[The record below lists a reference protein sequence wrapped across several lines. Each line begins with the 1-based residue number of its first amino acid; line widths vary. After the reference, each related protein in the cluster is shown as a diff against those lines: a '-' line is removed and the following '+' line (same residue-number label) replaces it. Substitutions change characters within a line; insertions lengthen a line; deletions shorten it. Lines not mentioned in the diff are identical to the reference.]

1 MIWGRIISKV
11 GQSIYDMQSDSGE
24 RLFCFAPE
32 SLIELQ
38 PDQVVAV
45 ESKQTHGLH
54 SIIAA
59 SV

>member
-11 GQSIYDMQSDSGE
+11 SQSIYDMQSDSGE

-38 PDQVVAV
+38 AGQLVAV
-45 ESKQTHGLH
+45 ENNQTRGYH

-59 SV
+59 AV